1 MSEHDNKPT
10 LGEIVQKLTQLAA
23 SEISRQQA
31 SDWASPWIVKY
42 DEIQFD
48 ANYDLDRKIKK
59 ALDHLAG
66 ADAIST
72 DRPYLYSQSD
82 FERWLHDLTS

>member
-23 SEISRQQA
+23 NEISRQQA

-42 DEIQFD
+42 EEIQFD

-59 ALDHLAG
+59 ALDCLAG

-72 DRPYLYSQSD
+72 DRPYLYGQSD